1 MSDHVCCLRR
11 TITTEEPRAWS
22 TIRPGCWALPAW
34 PSSGSTKEH
43 TTSRKCSGDGASS
56 MSRGQRGR
64 MLQLGGGRQRRRG
77 PPWSGNAD
85 TASPSNRRDEQEMSV
100 LCLHIVQ
107 AAMVY
112 INTLMIQDV
121 LAEPE

>member
-1 MSDHVCCLRR
+1 
-11 TITTEEPRAWS
+11 
-22 TIRPGCWALPAW
+22 
-34 PSSGSTKEH
+34 
-43 TTSRKCSGDGASS
+43 
-56 MSRGQRGR
+56 
-64 MLQLGGGRQRRRG
+64 
-77 PPWSGNAD
+77 
-85 TASPSNRRDEQEMSV
+85 MSV